1 MRGTHGVRAWLA
13 QDGGPWGVGAQAAA
27 GLGLP
32 PRCSPPACHPSSM
45 VAFPWECA
53 LDLPSCP
60 SHAWSS
66 RLLLQPELSSQ
77 SFSELPAHFPWEPPN
92 PTSSDPDQCTPI
104 QLSLGRKYLLWIP
117 MLHFQP
123 DLQLTLDN
131 SLSSSQPNNL
141 SLSAL
146 YTVLL
151 QRDTLGMDPAIKGI
165 RDLA

>member
-1 MRGTHGVRAWLA
+1 
-13 QDGGPWGVGAQAAA
+13 
-27 GLGLP
+27 
-32 PRCSPPACHPSSM
+32 
-45 VAFPWECA
+45 
-53 LDLPSCP
+53 
-60 SHAWSS
+60 
-66 RLLLQPELSSQ
+66 
-77 SFSELPAHFPWEPPN
+77 
-92 PTSSDPDQCTPI
+92 
-104 QLSLGRKYLLWIP
+104 